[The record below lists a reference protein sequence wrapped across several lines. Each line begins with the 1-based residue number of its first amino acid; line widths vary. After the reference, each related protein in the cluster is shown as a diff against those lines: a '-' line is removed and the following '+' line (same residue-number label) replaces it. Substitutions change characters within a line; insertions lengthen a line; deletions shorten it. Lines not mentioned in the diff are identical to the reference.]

1 MSTPV
6 TPNFVSSQYWYAVLA
21 WLEKQGTPYD
31 EKEGHRLQLSYNS
44 ANQMPN
50 EEPMKHIARFKF
62 SEWEHPAP
70 QPSPEDLL
78 QLTVQEVVNQR
89 IIAAKFS
96 RGRSEKYLH
105 RLILQVANTVMPFDW
120 NEEKEFEAWIV
131 ETEGLDAWA
140 GMVEKEWAEL
150 RRSSEPSADGTDK
163 GKEIEQSSQQEPTSS
178 LMPSPSAGLTESESS
193 ENSAEEVRTQ
203 PTEPKASAASSAA
216 STPQPS
222 ANSST
227 TTTPEEAK
235 AKTTARVCVNE

>member
-120 NEEKEFEAWIV
+120 NEEKDRAILSAGAYVVAYAITFRGPDGVGVVGKLGGGGTYATDGTQSFSSFLSGIYPATFREFEYHYNPRGG
-131 ETEGLDAWA
+131 EGQN
-140 GMVEKEWAEL
+140 
-150 RRSSEPSADGTDK
+150 DG
-163 GKEIEQSSQQEPTSS
+163 
-178 LMPSPSAGLTESESS
+178 
-193 ENSAEEVRTQ
+193 
-203 PTEPKASAASSAA
+203 ASFCAIKLS
-216 STPQPS
+216 
-222 ANSST
+222 
-227 TTTPEEAK
+227 
-235 AKTTARVCVNE
+235 